1 MNEDPAPGSSGAAHA
16 SGARHASD
24 SRPAPGHRANG
35 SRATVL
41 ARVRAALGDVP
52 EGESPD
58 DVPALPGPRRPTA
71 PDDAVA
77 LFAERVADYRATVV
91 RCAPDEVAGAVAAL
105 LARRGARRVVVPDGF
120 PPAYLTGVDA
130 DLVRDAPPLTVREL
144 DLVDSALTTA
154 ALAVAETG
162 TLVLDAGPG
171 QGRRALTLIP
181 DHHLCVVR
189 AEQVVPDVPEALAG
203 LDPRRPL
210 TFVSGPS
217 ATSDIELDRV
227 EGVHGP
233 RTLDVVLVAPE
244 GPVPKPSDPPAPDTP
259 GVPR

>member
-1 MNEDPAPGSSGAAHA
+1 MNEAPSTGADQGPGSPHVPGSPHT
-16 SGARHASD
+16 
-24 SRPAPGHRANG
+24 PGHRTAG

-58 DVPALPGPRRPTA
+58 DVPALPGPRRPTE
-71 PDDAVA
+71 PDDPVA
-77 LFAERVADYRATVV
+77 LFADRVADYRATVV
-91 RCAPDEVAGAVAAL
+91 RCAPEGVADAVAAL

-120 PPAYLTGVDA
+120 PSAYLTGVDA
-130 DLVRDAPPLTVREL
+130 DLVRDAPALTVREL

-189 AEQVVPDVPEALAG
+189 AEQVVPDVPDALAG

-244 GPVPKPSDPPAPDTP
+244 GSVHQPSDPPAPDTP